1 MKGYM
6 GKIARIDLTSGKTS
20 IEELKE
26 EVARKYLGG
35 KGLGAYLLYYS
46 LRPHTEPCEPGNIL
60 IFAAGPLTGT
70 SFPTASRGAV
80 ITRSPLTGTFLDS
93 YAGGL
98 FGPCIKYSG
107 FDGLMITGKA
117 TSPVYLMV
125 DNGKCS
131 IQDASPLW
139 GLSTSETETRLIG
152 ELKQADRDKM
162 SIASVGPGAENG
174 VRFSGIVTDRRMFGR
189 GGAGTVMGS
198 KNLKAIVLKGENR
211 IEVADES
218 GFKTVVKSCQQKIA
232 EHPMTKR
239 GGQFR
244 RFGTMDTVD
253 LTQETGTLPTRNWQ
267 ENTFDHAE
275 QITGTAFLK
284 YVTRS
289 RACYLCPIGCSRD
302 TKALVGGSE
311 YVTEG
316 PEYETIFAF
325 GSNCAIEDP
334 SFIIA
339 ADKLCDEYGIDSIS
353 CGGVIGFAMECFER
367 GLLPERETGGLDLS
381 FGNGEALLE
390 LIHLIGKREGIGRLL
405 SEGVKIASE
414 KIEGSSRF
422 AMHVKGLEPP
432 GYDPRGMKGQA
443 LTYALSDRG
452 ACHLRSNTLR
462 TELLGLPQPVDRYG
476 YEGKAA
482 MVRELQLTYVI
493 FDSLIGCAF
502 GGFAIT
508 QKDYVD
514 GVAALTGWPFIL
526 KELRQI
532 AERTWNLTRLF
543 NVREGFTRK
552 DDTLPLRLF
561 EEASS
566 KGPSKGQVVDRIAFE
581 KMLDE
586 YYQIVG
592 WDTLTGRPTEKKLIE
607 LGIESLG

>member
-46 LRPHTEPCEPGNIL
+46 LRPHTEPCDPGNIL

-70 SFPTASRGAV
+70 SFPTASRGSV

-117 TSPVYLMV
+117 TSPVYLVV
-125 DNGKCS
+125 DNGRCS
-131 IQDASPLW
+131 IHDARHLW

-152 ELKQADRDKM
+152 ELKQADSDKM

-311 YVTEG
+311 YITEG

-353 CGGVIGFAMECFER
+353 CGGVIGFAMECFEK
-367 GLLPERETGGLDLS
+367 GLLSKKETGGIDLS
-381 FGNGEALLE
+381 FGNGKAVLE

-581 KMLDE
+581 KMLDD

-592 WDTLTGRPTEKKLIE
+592 WDRLTGSPTEKKLIE